1 MSNKEKYINAFTE
14 ALMVDA
20 DKITEDLKYQDIEE
34 WDSVGHM
41 ELISAL
47 EDAFDISLETDD
59 IVDLNSFKKGMEIL
73 KKYGIDVEV

>member
-14 ALMVDA
+14 ALAVDE

-41 ELISAL
+41 ELISVL
-47 EDAFDISLETDD
+47 EDTFDISLETDD

-73 KKYGIDVEV
+73 KKYGINVEE